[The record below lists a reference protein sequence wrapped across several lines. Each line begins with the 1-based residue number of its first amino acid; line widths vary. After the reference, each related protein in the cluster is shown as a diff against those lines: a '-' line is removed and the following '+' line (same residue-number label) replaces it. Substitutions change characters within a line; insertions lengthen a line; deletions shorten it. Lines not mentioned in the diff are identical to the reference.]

1 MASPPPGAPDS
12 SRTARAREHLANER
26 TLFAWIRTAL
36 ALMGLGFGAGILAT
50 AVGMRRFL
58 RARAQI
64 EEARFVPELFGDVL
78 IAAVTIAVGAG
89 RLPGAVAVRDRHQG
103 RGAQA

>member
-36 ALMGLGFGAGILAT
+36 ALMGLGFVVARFDLFLRSIALQQGRPSGSGIRGTDVIGAGLVGGRDPGHGRGHAT
-50 AVGMRRFL
+50 LPA
-58 RARAQI
+58 
-64 EEARFVPELFGDVL
+64 
-78 IAAVTIAVGAG
+78 GAG
-89 RLPGAVAVRDRHQG
+89 ADRG
-103 RGAQA
+103 GEIRP